1 MKAHDVYRFEF
12 IILAITKEKALL
24 SDGVYLMEVK
34 RSQTISADSL
44 LYNYALRLSERANAA
59 EIVGDTEYEASKA
72 EYKKIEALAIAE
84 HERMSAKMKAAKIKR
99 EAI

>member
-24 SDGVYLMEVK
+24 CDSIHLMEVK
-34 RSQTISADSL
+34 RSETISADSL

-59 EIVGDTEYEASKA
+59 EIVGDSEYEALKA
-72 EYKKIEALAIAE
+72 KYKKIEVLAIAE
-84 HERMSAKMKAAKIKR
+84 HERLSAKMKSAAV
-99 EAI
+99 